1 MHSREF
7 LILATESLVNL
18 HGHDDVLSVKL
29 SRSLRCCTPLTQTT
43 DNNSIMSLM
52 FTLPW
57 TRRIN
62 PGHYRAFE
70 GNGVDILI
78 LDLCL
83 NAWDELSASE
93 W

>member
-1 MHSREF
+1 M
-7 LILATESLVNL
+7 
-18 HGHDDVLSVKL
+18 
-29 SRSLRCCTPLTQTT
+29 QTT
-43 DNNSIMSLM
+43 DNGSVMSLM